1 MRMLVDSGA
10 AISVV
15 RNDVLSDSC
24 RKKMTMTQKTA
35 VGANGLPLKIMGQ
48 LSSCEDILGHIS
60 SDSNIGSGPG
70 SNL

>member
-24 RKKMTMTQKTA
+24 RKKNDYDTKLLWVPM
-35 VGANGLPLKIMGQ
+35 VCL
-48 LSSCEDILGHIS
+48 
-60 SDSNIGSGPG
+60 
-70 SNL
+70 

>member
-24 RKKMTMTQKTA
+24 RKKNDYDTKNCCGCQWFAFKN
-35 VGANGLPLKIMGQ
+35 NGP
-48 LSSCEDILGHIS
+48 SSCEDILGHIS
-60 SDSNIGSGPG
+60 SDSNVGSGPG